1 MEMGRQDVGR
11 EFEDMMIRNKLVTPS
26 QVGKGLGKFAANARR
41 LRLGE
46 ITPQEFDEI
55 MRREDEAPRA

>member
-1 MEMGRQDVGR
+1 MGEQMSRQDTER
-11 EFEDMMIRNKLVTPS
+11 TFEEIMIRNELVTPS
-26 QVGKGLGKFAANARR
+26 SVGKGLGKFAANARR

-55 MRREDEAPRA
+55 MHRED